1 MLVHTKITYNPD
13 PRGPEIHS
21 PLGRNGHPMCRRY
34 MGCCFSFAASLPTEE
49 IAEMLAVTRSKVS
62 LMDYLLEEIQRDGC
76 SVKISDF
83 SEGKAVSATLLYRI
97 AAFVFVLGALG
108 HTYGFLNLRAPSAE
122 GRAVYESMNAV
133 HFELKG
139 RNYSYGGVYRGL
151 GLSCTMSMLFSAFL
165 CWYLAELLRS
175 APGVIGALGW
185 VFFVVQLAGVVL
197 SFLYFG
203 PPAIVL
209 SVLFAACWVGRMSR
223 AAMIRQN
230 RSVGRK
236 PKPPEVSTPRN
247 MSRSFSRAALRWQ
260 GTYQ

>member
-1 MLVHTKITYNPD
+1 MRVHTKIIHNPD
-13 PRGPEIHS
+13 PGGPEIHF
-21 PLGRNGHPMCRRY
+21 PLGRNGHPIGHHRTVAQALLFLSRRP
-34 MGCCFSFAASLPTEE
+34 LPAEE
-49 IAEMLAVTRSKVS
+49 IAEMLAVARSNVS
-62 LMDYLLEEIQRDGC
+62 LMDYLPAEIQMDAC

-83 SEGKAVSATLLYRI
+83 FEGTAMNATLLYRI
-97 AAFVFVLGALG
+97 AALVFVLGALG

-122 GRAVYESMNAV
+122 GRAAYESMNAV

-165 CWYLAELLRS
+165 CWYLAELARS

-203 PPAIVL
+203 PPAMVL
-209 SVLFAACWVGRMSR
+209 SVLFAAIVGW
-223 AAMIRQN
+223 AAWLAQR
-230 RSVGRK
+230 
-236 PKPPEVSTPRN
+236 
-247 MSRSFSRAALRWQ
+247 
-260 GTYQ
+260 

>member
-1 MLVHTKITYNPD
+1 
-13 PRGPEIHS
+13 
-21 PLGRNGHPMCRRY
+21 
-34 MGCCFSFAASLPTEE
+34 
-49 IAEMLAVTRSKVS
+49 MLAVARSNVS
-62 LMDYLLEEIQRDGC
+62 LMDYLPEEIHMDAC

-83 SEGKAVSATLLYRI
+83 LEGTAMNATLLYRI

-139 RNYSYGGVYRGL
+139 RKYSYGGVYRGL

-165 CWYLAELLRS
+165 CWYLAELVRS

-185 VFFVVQLAGVVL
+185 GFFAVQMAGVVL

-203 PPAIVL
+203 PSAMVL
-209 SVLFAACWVGRMSR
+209 SVLFAAIVGL
-223 AAMIRQN
+223 AAWLAQR
-230 RSVGRK
+230 
-236 PKPPEVSTPRN
+236 
-247 MSRSFSRAALRWQ
+247 
-260 GTYQ
+260 